1 MVMTEL
7 LSALFGLALAW
18 VIVSYNNQPDDD
30 DDHLDGGMMTP
41 VYNPI

>member
-1 MVMTEL
+1 MTEL

-18 VIVSYNNQPDDD
+18 VVVSYNNQPNDD
-30 DDHLDGGMMTP
+30 DDHFDGGMMTP

>member
-1 MVMTEL
+1 MTEL

-30 DDHLDGGMMTP
+30 DVGHQATGIHDGLGLLT
-41 VYNPI
+41 